1 MPGTVR
7 FIVDTNLFHE
17 CHSLVRSDF
26 PWHAIG
32 DFDVIELVVPE
43 PVQAELDRQKKDTRA
58 RLRRRAVEAVSWFR
72 ELLQQDLDEKVL
84 RESNPR
90 VILRMDVTLPSSAH
104 PGVLDNSVTDDRI
117 VGVAV
122 ALAEAEPTVDVRL
135 LTHDTR
141 PAAKARAIRLRYV
154 LVPEEWIREPEQD
167 ELQKENQRLQE
178 ENERLRAASPDLNQR
193 GRGSRKC
200 RDAASDGACGA
211 YQRRGERPGA
221 SLTERFSLVKLESKQ
236 RAQLSDLSSL
246 FAEHSSRRHYIPP
259 SEEEIEYYRTVTYPT
274 WVDSCIHQL
283 QAVPRALNLSTPAQS
298 LNIVLLNDG
307 SRPAE
312 NVLIHFVGRG
322 SLFIAPPPHK
332 ERPAPRL
339 PEIPPL
345 PAFPQGHWV
354 RDGKPI
360 ADGTI
365 IQPSL
370 PDILSGLS
378 RTHMAFHREDE
389 AFYYEPN
396 RPDAPVEAFS
406 LTCRRLRHGLGP
418 KLFEIEIFPQ
428 ENKSEVRGAIEVQV
442 SASNVSDLQKLIVP
456 IKVLSDFGAALEA
469 AQRILDAVDFLERP
483 GRRSPFSSQLDS

>member
-1 MPGTVR
+1 M
-7 FIVDTNLFHE
+7 
-17 CHSLVRSDF
+17 
-26 PWHAIG
+26 
-32 DFDVIELVVPE
+32 
-43 PVQAELDRQKKDTRA
+43 
-58 RLRRRAVEAVSWFR
+58 
-72 ELLQQDLDEKVL
+72 L
-84 RESNPR
+84 RESDPR
-90 VILRMDVTLPSSAH
+90 VVLRIDVTMPSGAH
-104 PGVLDNSVTDDRI
+104 PDVLDNSITDDRI

-141 PAAKARAIRLRYV
+141 PAAKARAIGLRYV
-154 LVPEEWIREPEQD
+154 FVPEEWIREPEQD

-178 ENERLRAASPDLNQR
+178 ENERLRAVSPDLRISADGIVDNVVTLR
-193 GRGSRKC
+193 RT
-200 RDAASDGACGA
+200 ALASLTNDEVCAL
-211 YQRRGERPGA
+211 RA
-221 SLTERFSLVKLESKQ
+221 SLTERFSLVKLELRQ
-236 RAQLSDLSSL
+236 GAELSALSSL
-246 FAEHSSRRHYIPP
+246 FAEHSNWRHYIPP

-283 QAVPRALNLSTPAQS
+283 QAVPRALNLSTSAQS

-312 NVLIHFVGRG
+312 NVLVHFVARG

-339 PEIPPL
+339 PEIPPP
-345 PAFPQGHWV
+345 PALPQGHWV
-354 RDGKPI
+354 RDGKLN
-360 ADGTI
+360 AEATI

-378 RTHMAFHREDE
+378 RTRMAFHREDE

-406 LTCRRLRHGLGP
+406 LTCRRLRHGLGHE
-418 KLFEIEIFPQ
+418 LFEIEVFPQ
-428 ENKSEVRGAIEVQV
+428 EDESELRGAIEVQV

-456 IKVLSDFGAALEA
+456 IKVLSDFGSGLDA
-469 AQRILDAVDFLERP
+469 AQRVLDAVDFLECP
-483 GRRSPFSSQLDS
+483 GPFSGWTARLIPSD